1 MANPD
6 EANVIQISRYSSRR
20 LYNTKTSDYIT
31 VDEIA
36 ELVREGYNVKITDK
50 KSGEDIT
57 SQILIQIIA
66 DQEAKGGSV
75 LPVNVLTDI
84 VRSYTGDGKSLVPA
98 FLSESF
104 EMLKRHRKEITGSI
118 REQMANPLDP
128 QKAINSFETW
138 RDAQSELI
146 GAVLSPWL
154 PSGGKQAAA
163 DDPETQND
171 PSAETTKPAEDA
183 TGMADELSDL
193 KKQIEAMQEKLQ
205 QIQDK

>member
-6 EANVIQISRYSSRR
+6 ENNVIQISRYSSRR
-20 LYNTKTSDYIT
+20 LYNTKTSEYVT

-36 ELVREGYNVKITDK
+36 EFVREGYNVKVTDK

-66 DQEAKGGSV
+66 DQESKGGSV

-84 VRSYTGDGKSLVPA
+84 IRSYTGESKNLVPK

-104 EMLKRHRKEITGSI
+104 EMLKRHRKEISGSL

-138 RDAQSELI
+138 RDAQNELM

-154 PSGGKQAAA
+154 QGKKEGSEDTVHEAG
-163 DDPETQND
+163 P
-171 PSAETTKPAEDA
+171 PAETDEEDPAS
-183 TGMADELSDL
+183 MADELTDL
-193 KKQIEAMQEKLQ
+193 KRQIEAMQEKLQ
-205 QIQDK
+205 GLKD

>member
-20 LYNTKTSDYIT
+20 LYNTKTSEYVT
-31 VDEIA
+31 VDDIA
-36 ELVREGYNVKITDK
+36 DLVREGYNVKVTDK

-66 DQEAKGGSV
+66 DQEAKGGSA
-75 LPVNVLTDI
+75 LPVNVLMDV
-84 VRSYTGDGKSLVPA
+84 VRSYTGEGKNLVPA

-104 EMLKRHRKEITGSI
+104 EMLKRHRQEITGSL

-128 QKAINSFETW
+128 QKAMNSFEVW
-138 RDAQSELI
+138 RNAQSELI

-154 PSGGKQAAA
+154 SGDSKKMQKE
-163 DDPETQND
+163 PEDNDSDGSEDQNQQNPTD
-171 PSAETTKPAEDA
+171 NMAE
-183 TGMADELSDL
+183 ELSDL
-193 KKQIEAMQEKLQ
+193 KRQIEAMQKKMQ
-205 QIQDK
+205 RIDDN